1 MNSAQITIQ
10 IIVTLV
16 AIACAIPGTFLVLR
30 RMSLI
35 SDAISHSILLG
46 IVIGFFIVEDT
57 SSPLLIFLAA
67 LTGIVT
73 VILVEFIQKT
83 GLVKEDTAIGLVFPA
98 LFSIGVIL
106 ISKNANDV
114 HLDIDSVMVGDLSL
128 APFDPLLINC
138 QEGIADSCVNLGPK
152 AIWVI
157 GIILLVTLTLLI
169 AFFKELKVS
178 TFDAGLAA
186 ALGFSPIIM
195 HYGLM
200 TVSSVTIVGA
210 FDAVGPILVVA
221 LMIAPAATAYL
232 FTKDLKKMLLLSCF
246 FGVVAS
252 IAGFW
257 LAHILDASISGS
269 MTTVLAILF
278 LLVYE
283 PIITSIL
290 VSIIAGIGI
299 IFYEYYNTA
308 ILNGVSFEGS
318 QLSDK
323 LTYIFSKF
331 VFVDYVYILG
341 IVIVMTVF
349 LIYILPK
356 RGLIYGYY
364 KVRQQKT
371 EIMLLVFLLHIRN
384 HAEESERHVKH
395 LNEHINWQR
404 LRSQSIVDL
413 AKKNNMV
420 TVSSN
425 NIISLTE
432 KGADFTEKAIDYIIT
447 NKDTEIEEMKDDF
460 FLFRG

>member
-1 MNSAQITIQ
+1 MNSAQIVIQ
-10 IIVTLV
+10 IIVALV
-16 AIACAIPGTFLVLR
+16 AVACAIPGTFLVLR
-30 RMSLI
+30 KMSLI

-57 SSPLLIFLAA
+57 SSPLLIVLAA
-67 LTGIVT
+67 LAGVVT

-138 QEGIADSCVNLGPK
+138 TEGIADSCINLGPK

-157 GIILLVTLTLLI
+157 GIILLITLTLLFL
-169 AFFKELKVS
+169 FFKELKVS
-178 TFDAGLAA
+178 TFDPGLAA

-246 FGVVAS
+246 FGVFAAIS
-252 IAGFW
+252 GYW

-290 VSIIAGIGI
+290 VSLAIGTGT
-299 IFYEYYNTA
+299 IFYQYYEYLVANEV
-308 ILNGVSFEGS
+308 GFE
-318 QLSDK
+318 QLLLGEKIKTVFTQFVVLD
-323 LTYIFSKF
+323 YI
-331 VFVDYVYILG
+331 YIL
-341 IVIVMTVF
+341 VIAVILSVLLM
-349 LIYILPK
+349 YILPK
-356 RGLIYGYY
+356 RGVIFGYY

-384 HAEESERHVKH
+384 HTEESERHVKH
-395 LNEHINWQR
+395 LNEHINWQQI
-404 LRSQSIVDL
+404 RSKSIVEL
-413 AKKNNMV
+413 ALKNNMI
-420 TVSSN
+420 TVEDQ
-425 NIISLTE
+425 IISLTT
-432 KGADFTEKAIDYIIT
+432 KGDEFTEKAIDYIIT
-447 NKDTEIEEMKDDF
+447 NKDTEIEEMKNDF